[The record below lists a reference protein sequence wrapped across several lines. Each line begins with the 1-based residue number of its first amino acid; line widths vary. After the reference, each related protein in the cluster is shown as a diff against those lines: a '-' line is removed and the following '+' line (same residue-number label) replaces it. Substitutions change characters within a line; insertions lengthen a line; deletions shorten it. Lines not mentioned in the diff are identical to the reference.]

1 MKEENITYSIAK
13 GIEPESIQASG
24 SRCQSAGNAEGKEA
38 SWTALWVCSKKKNQI
53 LGNSIAPTGWDKLYK
68 LSNRHD
74 KTIIFKNAH
83 LGDKSIQM

>member
-1 MKEENITYSIAK
+1 MPKGLNLSPFRPLDPGANLQEMQKEKKQVELLCEYA
-13 GIEPESIQASG
+13 
-24 SRCQSAGNAEGKEA
+24 
-38 SWTALWVCSKKKNQI
+38 VKKKNQI

>member
-1 MKEENITYSIAK
+1 MAKE
-13 GIEPESIQASG
+13 IEPESIQASRPG
-24 SRCQSAGNAEGKEA
+24 CQSAGNAEREEA
-38 SWTALWVCSKKKNQI
+38 SWTTPWVCSKKKIQI

-74 KTIIFKNAH
+74 KIIIFKNAH

>member
-1 MKEENITYSIAK
+1 MNLSPFRALDLGANLQEMQKE
-13 GIEPESIQASG
+13 
-24 SRCQSAGNAEGKEA
+24 KEQVELLCEYA
-38 SWTALWVCSKKKNQI
+38 VKKKKNQI